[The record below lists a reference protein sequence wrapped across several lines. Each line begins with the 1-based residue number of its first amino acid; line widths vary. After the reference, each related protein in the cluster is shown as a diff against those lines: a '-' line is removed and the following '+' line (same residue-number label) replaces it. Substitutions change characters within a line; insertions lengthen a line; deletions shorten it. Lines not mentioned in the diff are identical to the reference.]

1 MVTSLQGLYGFGD
14 VLHFFHLSQ
23 FDGLPFINYWDE
35 HPPLNAFL
43 TKLFYYIVGGKEQN
57 YASVLYLFFM
67 VVDAGSLVFF
77 IRLVRRLVNPPL
89 DQALIWFFT
98 TLLIA
103 LPYYWWYFDGF
114 GSFWILVSLD
124 CIFSKRDKLSG
135 VALSM
140 GILTKLFPVLLLA
153 GVWRALS
160 WRRALTITLIALG
173 ITLGVYGGLY
183 LLSPKFT
190 LASIASQANKGSWE
204 TVWALIDGNYQTGN
218 FLVEVDHLYPERA
231 YELRRNP
238 AVINPYLTLL
248 FFGGLGLWV
257 FVKASIK
264 TNGQL
269 IAFLGL
275 ALVILFI
282 WSPGWSPQYLLYLIP
297 LVLIT
302 FPSQQG
308 RLVTAIL
315 VLINL
320 LEWPVLL
327 SRRLNSGLEFTVP
340 IRTIVFILV
349 GIIWYQQVIRPGKP
363 TSPAET
369 SPVMDD

>member
-1 MVTSLQGLYGFGD
+1 MVSSLQGLYGFGD

-23 FDGLPFINYWDE
+23 FSGLPFINYWDE
-35 HPPLNAFL
+35 HPPLHAFL
-43 TKLFYYIVGGKEQN
+43 TKLFYFAVGGREQN
-57 YASVLYLFFM
+57 YASTLYLFFM
-67 VVDAGSLVFF
+67 VVDAFSLYFF
-77 IRLVRRLVNPPL
+77 IRLCKRLVNP
-89 DQALIWFFT
+89 ALGDALVWFFT
-98 TLLIA
+98 ALLIA

-114 GSFWILVSLD
+114 GAFWILVSLD
-124 CIFSKRDKLSG
+124 CIFEKRDKLSG
-135 VALSM
+135 IALAL

-153 GVWRALS
+153 GVWRTLP
-160 WRRALTITLIALG
+160 WRRALLITLIAAG
-173 ITLGVYGGLY
+173 ITVGVYGGLY
-183 LLSPKFT
+183 LASPKFT

-204 TVWALIDGNYQTGN
+204 TVWALLDGNYQTGN

-257 FVKASIK
+257 FIKAKIK
-264 TNGQL
+264 TNRQL
-269 IAFLGL
+269 ISFLGL
-275 ALVILFI
+275 ALIILFV

-297 LVLIT
+297 LILLT

-327 SRRLNSGLEFTVP
+327 SRRINTGLEFTVP
-340 IRTIVFILV
+340 IRTILLILV
-349 GIIWYQQVIRPGKP
+349 GVIWYQQVMMTEKGLAEG
-363 TSPAET
+363 TNPAPEN
-369 SPVMDD
+369 